1 VHGVAFIMFHVTME
15 KLLNI
20 EQVYPL
26 NSFKSK
32 LKIIGQ
38 FGHLLG
44 IVENPRL

>member
-1 VHGVAFIMFHVTME
+1 VHGVAFIMFHGTME

-44 IVENPRL
+44 IVGNTK